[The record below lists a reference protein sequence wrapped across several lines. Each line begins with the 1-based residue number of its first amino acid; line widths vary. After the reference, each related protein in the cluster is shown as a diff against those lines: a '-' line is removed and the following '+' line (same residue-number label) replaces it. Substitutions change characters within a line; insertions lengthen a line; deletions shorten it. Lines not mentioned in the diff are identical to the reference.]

1 MQILNNVDLSTWH
14 TLRAQ
19 AQAKQLAIIEAS
31 DELAATVPESFVL
44 GGGSNVIF
52 VGEVARP
59 IVHLHLFGREVVAED
74 TRYIYFY
81 AASGETWHD
90 VVRECAAEGWY
101 GLENLALI
109 PGTVGAAPVQN
120 IGAYGVEVAQVI
132 ERVHV
137 YDRKEQKECTFNA
150 EECAFAYRQ
159 SHFKGAWRNRYIITG
174 VTFRLAKQGSVIL
187 GYPDL
192 ALVLNNDANPE
203 AVYHAVCDI
212 RRRKLPDPSQLPNA
226 GSFFHNPIV
235 SNAQA
240 QAIKAHYPALPVYV
254 HGSHAAKLS
263 AGWFIEQ
270 CGFKGLYHGAVG
282 MYEGHALVL
291 INKGGSGADILAYAA
306 EVQAAVQAKFG
317 VALHI
322 EPIIIGE
329 SHD

>member
-1 MQILNNVDLSTWH
+1 MQILNNVDLAAWH

-19 AQAKQLAIIEAS
+19 AQAKQLTIIETP
-31 DELAATVPESFVL
+31 DELADTAPESFVL

-59 IVHLHLFGREVVAED
+59 IVHLRLFGREVIAED
-74 TRYIYFY
+74 AQHVYFY
-81 AASGETWHD
+81 AAGGETWHD
-90 VVRECAAEGWY
+90 VVRECAVSGWY

-137 YDRKEQKECTFNA
+137 YDRKQHEERTFTA
-150 EECAFAYRQ
+150 DDCAFAYRQ
-159 SHFKGAWRNRYIITG
+159 SHFKGAWRDRYIITG
-174 VTFRLAKQGSVIL
+174 VTFRLAKKSKAIL

-192 ALVLNNDANPE
+192 AAVLNDDADPE
-203 AVYHAVCDI
+203 AVYKAVCGI
-212 RRRKLPDPSQLPNA
+212 RRRKLPDPAQLPNA

-235 SNAQA
+235 SSAQA
-240 QAIKAHYPALPVYV
+240 EELKARYPVLPVYA
-254 HGSHAAKLS
+254 HGSDAAKIS
-263 AGWFIEQ
+263 AGWCIEQ

-291 INKGGSGADILAYAA
+291 VNKGGTGKEILTYAA
-306 EVQAAVQAKFG
+306 EVQAAVKAKFG

-329 SHD
+329 NHD